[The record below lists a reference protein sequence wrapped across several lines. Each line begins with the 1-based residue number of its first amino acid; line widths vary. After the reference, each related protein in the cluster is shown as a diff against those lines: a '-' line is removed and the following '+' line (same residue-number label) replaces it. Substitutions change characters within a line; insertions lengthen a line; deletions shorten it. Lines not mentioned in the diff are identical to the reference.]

1 MLIRPNR
8 ARITIPEDSPKD
20 KMAVSLDQ
28 ILDSTRRGLPSL
40 RERRGA
46 LEREAGSRP
55 HPPSLSRA
63 LRLER
68 VAVVAE
74 VKRRSP
80 SAGVIRDDLDP
91 AERAALYARSG
102 ASAISVL
109 TDRPHFGGSI
119 EDLRSAASRV
129 AVPVLRKDFILD
141 ELQVI
146 EARASGAAAV
156 LLIVRVLPPA
166 RLEALLA
173 CIRDAELEALVEV
186 HTATELDRALA
197 AGSEMVGVNSRDL
210 DTFRIDV
217 TGAWELLA
225 RVPADRVAVAESGM
239 HGPDDVERAAAA
251 GADAVLVG
259 TALSAAPDPAG
270 LLRQLS
276 GVERRGR

>member
-1 MLIRPNR
+1 MG
-8 ARITIPEDSPKD
+8 
-20 KMAVSLDQ
+20 VSLDQ
-28 ILDSTRRGLPSL
+28 ILDSTRRGLPFL

-46 LEREAGSRP
+46 LEREAGLRP
-55 HPPSLSRA
+55 RPPSLSRA
-63 LRLER
+63 LQREQ

-91 AERAALYARSG
+91 RERAALYARHG
-102 ASAISVL
+102 AAAISVL
-109 TDRPHFGGSI
+109 TDQPHFGGSV
-119 EDLRSAASRV
+119 EDLRAAASRV
-129 AVPVLRKDFILD
+129 DLPLLRKDFILD

-146 EARASGAAAV
+146 EARAAGAAAV
-156 LLIVRVLPPA
+156 LLIVRALSPE

-173 CIRDAELEALVEV
+173 CARTAGLEALVEV
-186 HTATELDRALA
+186 HTAAELDRALG
-197 AGSEMVGVNSRDL
+197 AGAEIVGVNSRDL

-217 TGAWELLA
+217 SGAWELLA
-225 RVPADRVAVAESGM
+225 RVPSNRVAVAESGM
-239 HGPDDVERAAAA
+239 HSPADVERAAAA

-276 GVERRGR
+276 EVPRRGR

>member
-1 MLIRPNR
+1 
-8 ARITIPEDSPKD
+8 
-20 KMAVSLDQ
+20 MAVSLDQ
-28 ILDSTRRGLPSL
+28 ILASTRRGLPSL
-40 RERRGA
+40 REQRGA

-55 HPPSLSRA
+55 RPPSLSRA
-63 LRLER
+63 LRRER

-91 AERAALYARSG
+91 RERAVLYARHG

-109 TDRPHFGGSI
+109 TDQPHFGGSI
-119 EDLRSAASRV
+119 EDLRAAVSRV
-129 AVPVLRKDFILD
+129 EVPVLRKDFILD

-146 EARASGAAAV
+146 EARAAGAAAV
-156 LLIVRVLPPA
+156 LLIVRALPPA

-173 CIRDAELEALVEV
+173 CARDAGLEALVEV
-186 HTATELDRALA
+186 HTAAELDRALG
-197 AGSEMVGVNSRDL
+197 AGAECVGVNSRDL

-217 TGAWELLA
+217 AGAWALIA
-225 RVPADRVAVAESGM
+225 DVPADRVAVAESGM
-239 HGPDDVERAAAA
+239 HGPEDVERAAAA

-259 TALSAAPDPAG
+259 TALSAAPDPGG

-276 GVERRGR
+276 EVGRRGR